1 MKCSHLISLLGSFL
15 VILSLQAKPQHVTTK
30 SNDVII
36 SLGKDLRERLFPVAN
51 KQALFED
58 DQTSFIKVSQ
68 QELAQITEVAH
79 EEFNRCGGFML
90 HQEEEAVQF
99 WHERG
104 LAFAAQKMLTLN
116 YQINQEKTVKT
127 FISEVKEN
135 RIAQVIRKLSSY
147 KNRFYTSDTGVES
160 QTWLYNH
167 WKQLSANRS
176 DVKVFRW
183 NHDGWPQ
190 DSIVMEIQ
198 GKSSDKIVVGGHGDS
213 VAGWWRRERASAPGA
228 DDNASGI
235 ATITEIIKVLLDGN
249 YQPQNTLVF
258 VSYAAEE
265 VGLLG
270 SKEMAK
276 SYRESGENVLGV
288 LQLDM
293 TNFNGSD
300 WDIVLISDFT
310 NEAQN
315 IFLGSLIDTYLP
327 ELSWGYDKCG
337 YACSDHASWTA
348 QGFPA
353 STPFEAKKGD
363 MNRHIHTSRDT
374 LSRSNDN
381 AEHAR
386 KFAKLGVAYIVELD
400 N

>member
-1 MKCSHLISLLGSFL
+1 MKCSHLISLLGSLF
-15 VILSLQAKPQHVTTK
+15 VIFSIEAKPQSK
-30 SNDVII
+30 DVII
-36 SLGKDLRERLFPVAN
+36 SLGKDLRERIYPAAN

-58 DQTSFIKVSQ
+58 ENTSFLKVSED
-68 QELAQITEVAH
+68 ELARITEVAH
-79 EEFNRCGGFML
+79 EEFKRCGGFML
-90 HQEEEAVQF
+90 HQEEEEAVQF

-104 LAFAAQKMLTLN
+104 LAFAAQKMLPLN
-116 YQINQEKTVKT
+116 YQINQESTVKN
-127 FISEVKEN
+127 FISQVQED

-160 QTWLYNH
+160 QLWLFNH
-167 WKQLSANRS
+167 WKQLSHNRN
-176 DVKVFRW
+176 DVNVFRW
-183 NHDGWPQ
+183 KHNGWPQ
-190 DSIVMEIQ
+190 DSIVMEIT
-198 GKSSDKIVVGGHGDS
+198 GKSSDKIIVGGHGDS
-213 VAGWWRRERASAPGA
+213 VSGWWRRESATAPGA

-300 WDIVLISDFT
+300 WDIVLISDYT

-315 IFLGSLIDTYLP
+315 NFLGSLIDTYLP
-327 ELSWGYDKCG
+327 QLSWGYDKCG

-353 STPFEAKKGD
+353 STPFEARKGD
-363 MNRHIHTSRDT
+363 MNGHIHTSRDT

-381 AEHAR
+381 ANHAR
-386 KFAKLGVAYIVELD
+386 KFAKLGVAYVVELD